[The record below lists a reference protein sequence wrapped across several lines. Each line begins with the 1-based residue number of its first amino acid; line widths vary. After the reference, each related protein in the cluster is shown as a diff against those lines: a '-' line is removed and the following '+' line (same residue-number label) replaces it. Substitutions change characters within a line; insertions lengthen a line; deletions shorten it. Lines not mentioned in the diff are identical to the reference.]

1 MANVKTAYYLHPGD
15 SVRLRFVRGKGDKAV
30 PAGITGFVVETYAT
44 KSGKQLADVQLD
56 YEGQVIE
63 DVPAYELEVIQP
75 SEHLDPAEAKMLVDN
90 YRRSL
95 EEKEPGAS
103 LYVIDQLRQPAVE
116 VAPKEK
122 RPRRVVPTDKSE
134 PSRPRTILDFYSDI
148 INMFWQ
154 GRFRGVDPYD
164 RVNIISQQ
172 FKLDRDDAQTL
183 YDTVVNK
190 FEKALPKEGAMRTIA
205 KPKPVFDMSQVPGS
219 ITKQIEDAF
228 RNQSLEGMDRDQLLS
243 WFENALK
250 IAVDSKTMAP
260 ETARKYLN
268 EAKKLP
274 GEYQTQSG
282 RPVNRLLQ
290 FLGNIMLSGIGLK
303 VPPGFV
309 QVKTSAFLPG
319 MVVEYKTTGAKG
331 RVKGSDPKRPGF
343 TLVEFKPGATPIS
356 LADSSLHQASV
367 HSGVTIRYA
376 KFAELLRFF
385 WANPKLKRDEA
396 INAAMAAFGVDYF
409 DAEAAWAASVE
420 FPRHGQTFGKQAE
433 MFEYFNKAFLK
444 QADSESDSES
454 KSEIFRIDLNN
465 PTPWDL
471 RMVLK
476 LLRNGNYDAII
487 ENGRILVPG
496 DQVDMAV
503 AFLMGKGVDVVG
515 FGPETSGRKGK
526 VATAPFVEG
535 DTVVASDGV
544 SGVVSEVW
552 MDRVSVW
559 DGTRTHSYDWHQ
571 LKKKG
576 HVNLKGT
583 KIKLALDQFAKGLYR
598 EYLKGTGYDVQIA
611 KVSAA
616 SPEAQDWISNKIRK
630 LINEGKSQEQAAA
643 IAYSMARERGYKVPE
658 KKSSEEKKEEKKAV
672 DPFAKSYWSRVF
684 KAMGAD
690 DKVVK
695 SAMDKVSN
703 LMKQEAYMKPVEFKA
718 AYDKLAE
725 EFKDV
730 GGLGFVRRIRLEAL
744 RHKYRDHRMGT
755 VIVHRSEA
763 SDILANNRKLRG
775 CYHILDNDI
784 ACFHFGNRDE
794 YKRIK
799 GELEKFEPDFLTPE
813 GWDE

>member
-1 MANVKTAYYLHPGD
+1 MANVKTAYYLRPGD
-15 SVRLRFVRGKGDKAV
+15 SVRLRFVWGKGDKVV
-30 PAGITGFVVETYAT
+30 PAGITGFVAEIYAT
-44 KSGKQLADVQLD
+44 KRGKQLVDVQLD

-63 DVPAYELEVIQP
+63 DIPAYELEVIQP
-75 SEHLDPAEAKMLVDN
+75 SEHLDPAEAKMRVDS

-95 EEKEPGAS
+95 EEKEPSAS
-103 LYVIDQLRQPAVE
+103 PYVVDQLQQPAVE

-122 RPRRVVPTDKSE
+122 RPRKVVPTDKAE
-134 PSRPRTILDFYSDI
+134 PFRPRTILDFYSDI
-148 INMFWQ
+148 INLFWQ

-172 FKLDRDDAQTL
+172 FKMDRDDAQTL
-183 YDTVVNK
+183 YDTVVSK

-228 RNQSLEGMDRDQLLS
+228 RSQSLEGMDKNQLLS

-250 IAVDSKTMAP
+250 TAVDSKTMAP
-260 ETARKYLN
+260 ETARKYLSD
-268 EAKKLP
+268 AKELP

-282 RPVNRLLQ
+282 RSINRLLQ
-290 FLGNIMLSGIGLK
+290 FLGNIMLSGIGQK
-303 VPPGFV
+303 VTPGFV

-319 MVVEYKTTGAKG
+319 VVVEYKTTGAKG
-331 RVKGSDPKRPGF
+331 RVKGGDPRRPGF
-343 TLVEFKPGATPIS
+343 TLVEFKPGYAPIS
-356 LADSSLHQASV
+356 LADNSLHQASV
-367 HSGVTIRYA
+367 HSGITIRYA
-376 KFAELLRFF
+376 KFAEMLRFF

-396 INAAMAAFGVDYF
+396 INAAMAAFGTDYF
-409 DAEAAWAASVE
+409 DTEAAWAASVE

-433 MFEYFNKAFLK
+433 MFEYFNQAFLK
-444 QADSESDSES
+444 QADSES
-454 KSEIFRIDLNN
+454 EIFRIDLYN
-465 PTPWDL
+465 PTSWDL
-471 RMVLK
+471 RMAFMCLED
-476 LLRNGNYDAII
+476 GNYDAIL
-487 ENGRILVPG
+487 ENGEILVPG
-496 DQVDMAV
+496 DQVDRAV
-503 AFLMGKGVDVVG
+503 SFLIGKGFDVAG
-515 FGPETSGRKGK
+515 YGPERLGRKGK

-535 DTVVASDGV
+535 DTVVAPDGV

-559 DGTRTHSYDWHQ
+559 DGTSTHSYDWHQ

-643 IAYSMARERGYKVPE
+643 IAYSMAREKGYKVPE
-658 KKSSEEKKEEKKAV
+658 KKSSEEKKAV
-672 DPFAKSYWSRVF
+672 DTFAKSYWSTVF
-684 KAMGAD
+684 KEMGAD

-695 SAMDKVSN
+695 SAMDKVSD
-703 LMKQEAYMKPVEFKA
+703 LMKQEASMKPVEFKT
-718 AYDKLAE
+718 AYDKMAE
-725 EFKDV
+725 EFKGV

-755 VIVHRSEA
+755 AIVHRSDD

-775 CYHILDNDI
+775 CYHILDNDV

-799 GELEKFEPDFLTPE
+799 GELGKFEPDFLTPE